1 MNDAS
6 LLSEKVITP
15 ENVEIGYELA
25 GIASRGLA
33 VLIDLSLYLLGLV
46 SIYLLIVFFILMAF
60 GTLPA
65 YTTFWFVAFLFILA
79 FLVHW
84 GYFVFFE
91 TLYQGQ
97 TPGKK
102 LMKIR
107 VVQDGGYPLTFTSS
121 VIRNLIR
128 AVDAFPVY
136 GIGILFVLLNPHQK
150 RLGDLA
156 AGTIVV
162 KERKETLPVI
172 PSFPS
177 PSHTLNFRFPLTPPE
192 MELIRSFFSRRSA
205 LPPDR
210 RHQIAA
216 LLLNRLIHKYGE
228 QVILPGK
235 SSPEEVLEG
244 LLIQRT
250 DGY

>member
-6 LLSEKVITP
+6 LLSEKVVTP

-33 VLIDLSLYLLGLV
+33 VLIDLSLYVLGLV
-46 SIYLLIVFFILMAF
+46 TIYLLVIIFILIAG

-65 YTTFWFVAFLFILA
+65 YPTFWFVALLLILA
-79 FLVHW
+79 FFVHW

-91 TLYQGQ
+91 VLYQGQ

-107 VVQDGGYPLTFTSS
+107 VVQDGGYPLTFIPS

-128 AVDAFPVY
+128 AVDAFPFY
-136 GIGILFVLLNPHQK
+136 GLGILFVLLNPHQK

-162 KERKETLPVI
+162 KERKETIQVI
-172 PSFPS
+172 PSFGS
-177 PSHTLNFRFPLTPPE
+177 TFHSLDFRVPLTPDE
-192 MELIRSFFSRRSA
+192 MELIRSFFARRAVLPSDRRS
-205 LPPDR
+205 
-210 RHQIAA
+210 QIAA
-216 LLLNRLIHKYGE
+216 ALINRLVHKYGE
-228 QVILPGK
+228 QVVIPDE

-244 LLIQRT
+244 LLLKNSDDR
-250 DGY
+250 